1 MRESTPKQEKLDT
14 IIGSDFQ
21 IMRGSPRPFGSEIR
35 ENGINFAL
43 LSKHATA
50 VTLVIYLPMENES
63 VLELPFDPRFNKT
76 GDIWHMFIQG
86 ISREIRYGYR
96 VDRQPNL
103 QPLVHRY
110 QPEIVLLD
118 PYAKAYT
125 GAPEWGQLYRRNG
138 ENGTPPTRN
147 HRRSIVVNDAFDWEY
162 DQPLNLPL
170 HDAVI
175 YEMHVRGFTIDPSSG
190 VAHPGT
196 YRGVI
201 EKIPYLKELGVTAVE
216 LLPINEF
223 DEMDSDRFHPDSGTP
238 LLNFWGY
245 NTIGFFAPKA
255 SYASRN
261 RDSDPV
267 REFKEMVKALHKAGI
282 EVILDIVFNHT
293 GEGDERGTTYS
304 FRGLDNSI
312 YYIIDPVTG
321 MYHNYSGCG
330 NTVNCNHPN
339 VRDLILECLH
349 YWVTEMHVDGF
360 RFDLAAILGRGRDGS
375 VLADPPLIERIAH
388 DPILANTKLI
398 AEAWDA
404 AGLYQVGRFP
414 AWGRWAE
421 WNGHFRDDVRRFLR
435 GEDGL
440 VSALA
445 TRLSGSADLYQGS
458 GRAPY
463 HSINFITSHDG
474 FTLRDLVSYNE
485 KHNWEN
491 GEENRDGSD
500 ANFSWNCGEEGPSDD
515 PEINALRRRQM
526 KNHAALLLLS
536 HGVPMI
542 LAGDEF
548 GRTQGGNNN
557 AYCHDNP
564 ISWINWQPTRESQ
577 DLLRFFKRLIEFR
590 KQHPNLRR
598 SSFDYHPGENH
609 PHIRWH
615 GIQANQPDWSEHSRS
630 LALELYGNPADRDIY
645 IIVNAYHGPL
655 TFQLPRLLFRQ
666 QWLRV
671 LDTAFDAPRDI
682 VEPGREERRPDPS
695 RYSAAP
701 RSVVVLIAG

>member
-515 PEINALRRRQM
+515 PDMHQTRKGNQWYFGMKAHIGTDAGTGYVHSVTATAANVSDITEAVHLMRPDDTAGWGDAGYLGVDKREEITGDP
-526 KNHAALLLLS
+526 H
-536 HGVPMI
+536 
-542 LAGDEF
+542 LAGVTWHIAA
-548 GRTQGGNNN
+548 RK
-557 AYCHDNP
+557 
-564 ISWINWQPTRESQ
+564 SQ
-577 DLLRFFKRLIEFR
+577 LARM
-590 KQHPNLRR
+590 
-598 SSFDYHPGENH
+598 H
-609 PHIRWH
+609 PHERAIESRKAGVRAKVEH
-615 GIQANQPDWSEHSRS
+615 AFLIVKRDFGFTKTRYRGLAKNLHRLHVAFALANWLMRARAV
-630 LALELYGNPADRDIY
+630 AL
-645 IIVNAYHGPL
+645 
-655 TFQLPRLLFRQ
+655 T
-666 QWLRV
+666 
-671 LDTAFDAPRDI
+671 TA
-682 VEPGREERRPDPS
+682 
-695 RYSAAP
+695 AA
-701 RSVVVLIAG
+701 